1 VRENLGGY
9 LTALALLDPEA
20 GWGRTTSALTD
31 PARPFDQRLSALGAA
46 RFLGGVEKALQA
58 RWTIGQ
64 DEASSVV
71 YGMPREAANVGAVAE
86 VASLDGI
93 AGKLLA
99 HLQRLDRN

>member
-1 VRENLGGY
+1 MNEEIETEEGPMERHE
-9 LTALALLDPEA
+9 
-20 GWGRTTSALTD
+20 
-31 PARPFDQRLSALGAA
+31 
-46 RFLGGVEKALQA
+46 
-58 RWTIGQ
+58 TIGQ

-86 VASLDGI
+86 VVALDGI